1 MSFERQNG
9 EGGKRTRCKKGG
21 EVTKKRIKR
30 GLDIAFKFRGPT
42 GLQGEIPRGRDPG
55 FVPFGLGTEAAA
67 ALGWGPVPESSYL
80 CLAGRS
86 RRAVSEPAS
95 V

>member
-1 MSFERQNG
+1 MRSSFGVPLVCEERS
-9 EGGKRTRCKKGG
+9 
-21 EVTKKRIKR
+21 
-30 GLDIAFKFRGPT
+30 
-42 GLQGEIPRGRDPG
+42 PRGRDPG

-95 V
+95 A